1 MLNDFIAEYGPLL
14 AQGTLDTF
22 LMLLI
27 SCAIAYVIGIALG
40 VVLHLTAPGGLRPR
54 PVLSAVL
61 GWVVNIGRSLPF
73 IILLVAIIPF
83 TRLVV
88 GTSIGTAAA
97 VVPLTLAV
105 APFIARIVE
114 TSLREVDKGLIEA
127 AQSMGATNLQIVT
140 KILLPEA
147 MPGIVSGLTISIIA
161 LIGYSAM
168 AGAIGGGG
176 LGDLGIRYGYQRFM
190 PEVMWTV
197 VLILIVLVQG
207 IQMIG
212 DWIVRK
218 ISHK

>member
-1 MLNDFIAEYGPLL
+1 M
-14 AQGTLDTF
+14 
-22 LMLLI
+22 
-27 SCAIAYVIGIALG
+27 
-40 VVLHLTAPGGLRPR
+40 
-54 PVLSAVL
+54 
-61 GWVVNIGRSLPF
+61 
-73 IILLVAIIPF
+73 
-83 TRLVV
+83 
-88 GTSIGTAAA
+88 
-97 VVPLTLAV
+97 PLTLAV

-161 LIGYSAM
+161 LIGYSA
-168 AGAIGGGG
+168 IGGGG